1 MARECVK
8 DCVLLLCNGAF
19 YHYHNIIDF
28 LQQHINNIFILM
40 LIGDKF
46 ASSLFGREIQL
57 FVCGHHFHFHYFFT
71 IDFMCH
77 LPDT

>member
-19 YHYHNIIDF
+19 YHYHNIDF

-46 ASSLFGREIQL
+46 ASSLFGEIQL
-57 FVCGHHFHFHYFFT
+57 FDYGHHFHFHYFFT